1 MHIVYASYYVF
12 TMSYYDVT
20 RPFFKFLGSFMN
32 L

>member
-12 TMSYYDVT
+12 RMSYYDAT
-20 RPFFKFLGSFMN
+20 RPFFKFLGSFMD